1 MRMSYNL
8 SNSEAPDPSPLGSS
22 TLAASWAVA
31 QQGRKHGAGIL
42 LFAYGSQV
50 TLQHFLGEAA
60 LAASSFRAA
69 KPSLFGTSPKVQ
81 IAIVTNNATVD
92 KRVFDLHIVPR
103 PDLLFAGDPCPY
115 GPKNC
120 NKNARPR
127 QWATRLYYLA
137 HSPYEVTWAL
147 DSNVVCCDPTR
158 AAAFL
163 DAALHTRMW
172 GFDIASANQAQGE
185 MYPHNWNIMY
195 RWSRATS
202 NMMRD
207 WLLLQFRRGLATDDQ
222 GTLFAAEQRQ
232 RAAGG
237 LRVGQVP
244 TPFAAAFYSAKKS
257 SFFPRVTR
265 PLTGAAVVLHVGSGN
280 AAAGA
285 EWCRAF
291 NQRVGTRRQLYLPGR
306 GALQTLD
313 SLKACKKEMG
323 LRTCPYAGG
332 LKHAPENQL
341 FQPDLV
347 APRKLKYNWGEQ
359 NPLGQLR

>member
-1 MRMSYNL
+1 
-8 SNSEAPDPSPLGSS
+8 
-22 TLAASWAVA
+22 
-31 QQGRKHGAGIL
+31 
-42 LFAYGSQV
+42 
-50 TLQHFLGEAA
+50 
-60 LAASSFRAA
+60 
-69 KPSLFGTSPKVQ
+69 
-81 IAIVTNNATVD
+81 
-92 KRVFDLHIVPR
+92 
-103 PDLLFAGDPCPY
+103 
-115 GPKNC
+115 
-120 NKNARPR
+120 
-127 QWATRLYYLA
+127 
-137 HSPYEVTWAL
+137 
-147 DSNVVCCDPTR
+147 
-158 AAAFL
+158 
-163 DAALHTRMW
+163 MW